1 MILKYKNG
9 LNFFIFSKLA
19 TFPEIRHGI
28 FTRTWCDGRKPCN
41 NLNVGLNAG
50 DDEKR
55 VKQNRARIAGCMGGS
70 DLVFANQVHG
80 TNILIF
86 DKNKP
91 RSTPQPDDPSQP
103 GNPALTGDA
112 MVTNIQGK
120 FIAIQQ
126 ADCQAI
132 LIYDPRKKVI
142 ANVHAGWRGNI
153 KNIIGKCLESM
164 QNNFNCD
171 PQQMVAAI
179 SPSLGPCCSEFKNY
193 KTEIDKKY
201 WQYKNKYDHFN
212 LWAMTTD
219 QLLDVGLQRKNI
231 ELSNICTKCNDHM
244 FFSYRKT
251 NQTGRFVSV
260 IGLK

>member
-1 MILKYKNG
+1 MILKHKNG
-9 LNFFIFSKLA
+9 LKFFIFSKLA

-28 FTRTWCDGRKPCN
+28 FTRTRDDGRKSRN
-41 NLNVGLNAG
+41 SLNVGLNVG

-55 VKQNRARIAGCMGGS
+55 VKQNRTLIAGCMGGS
-70 DLVFANQVHG
+70 DLVFANQVHE
-80 TNILIF
+80 TTILTF
-86 DKNKP
+86 DKNKEGKSP
-91 RSTPQPDDPSQP
+91 QP
-103 GNPALTGDA
+103 GNLALTGDA
-112 MVTNIQGK
+112 MVANIKGAS
-120 FIAIQQ
+120 IAIQQ

-132 LIYDPRKKVI
+132 LMYDPQKKVI

-153 KNIIGKCLESM
+153 KNIIGRCVESM
-164 QNNFNCD
+164 QVSFSCD
-171 PQQMVAAI
+171 PQDMVAAV

-193 KTEIDKKY
+193 KDEIDKKY

-212 LWAMTTD
+212 LWMMSFD
-219 QLLDVGLQRKNI
+219 QLLSAGLQRKNI

-244 FFSYRKT
+244 FFSYRKK